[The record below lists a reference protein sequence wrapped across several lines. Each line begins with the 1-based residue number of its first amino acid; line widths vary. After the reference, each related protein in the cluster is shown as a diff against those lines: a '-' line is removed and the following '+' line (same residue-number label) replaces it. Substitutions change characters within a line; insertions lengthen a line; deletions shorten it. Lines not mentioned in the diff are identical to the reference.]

1 MKEDEEIVEP
11 AIKSAILE
19 RIYRLA
25 DSELLTDD
33 DHFDLL
39 IKYVHEEANMNEAI
53 LERIAR
59 DPETY
64 HTVRDRLEYFLQP
77 MAKSTSPVALQ
88 KKCG

>member
-33 DHFDLL
+33 EHFDLL

-59 DPETY
+59 DPKTY
-64 HTVRDRLEYFLQP
+64 HTGRDRLEYFIEST
-77 MAKSTSPVALQ
+77 AKSTSPVALQ